1 MVVNRRGGHRERG
14 VVAIGIFVLSLNVSV
29 LMVSPSTGT
38 GCEFTLAPGPA
49 EQLAAGASEMAE
61 RKPRSARCR
70 RVRLIQQWM
79 AARRDK
85 FESLTP

>member
-1 MVVNRRGGHRERG
+1 LDRREGIG
-14 VVAIGIFVLSLNVSV
+14 VIALGIFLLSFNASV

-70 RVRLIQQWM
+70 RIRLIQRWV
-79 AARRDK
+79 AAQRYK